1 MIVAPLSPGAAT
13 ILRSRVKDR
22 KRRWWT
28 IIKLE
33 GEEVGDIL
41 AHLLDLYPDWDGQ
54 IEVLRWP
61 VLLVTRGSRTEDVLL
76 FVFLR
81 KDLVSPERL
90 AEVLEDFAWLDVRS
104 NGEDVTLFTAAFPRL
119 LMNCLDELLK
129 IGQETDN

>member
-129 IGQETDN
+129 IGQESDN

>member
-1 MIVAPLSPGAAT
+1 MIVAPPSPEAAA

-22 KRRWWT
+22 NRRWWT
-28 IIKLE
+28 LIQLG
-33 GEEVGDIL
+33 GEPGGDIL
-41 AHLLDLYPDWDGQ
+41 AHLLDLHPERDGQ
-54 IEVLRWP
+54 IEFLRWP
-61 VLLVTRGSRTEDVLL
+61 VMLVSRDIRTEDVLL